1 MFLLC
6 AEKNQLRVRRRE
18 PLTSG
23 SVNVCAAR
31 FAFSK
36 EWDGLDRTAVFAA
49 GAVRAEVSLA
59 MSGECAIPREVLAYH
74 GVRLRAG
81 VCGKRGEELV
91 LPTVWADLGMILEG
105 VGGGEGGGERPPST
119 PDAWHQALE
128 RKGDGLNY
136 TMDGELGLF
145 SGERLLS
152 SVPIPG
158 GGEGGVS
165 DHRLLAGRDAA
176 EQHPVEAISG
186 LKKELAR
193 IPAPVEPL
201 TNEELEEILK

>member
-1 MFLLC
+1 MILLC

-31 FAFSK
+31 FAFSE
-36 EWDGLDRTAVFAA
+36 EWDGLERTAVFAA
-49 GAVRAEVSLA
+49 GPVRAEVSLG
-59 MSGECAIPREVLAYH
+59 MSAECAIPREVLAYH

-81 VCGKRGEELV
+81 VCGKRGEEIV

-105 VGGGEGGGERPPST
+105 VGSGEGGGEGPPPT
-119 PDAWHQALE
+119 PDAWRQALE

>member
-6 AEKNQLRVRRRE
+6 AEKNQLRVRRKE
-18 PLTSG
+18 LLTSG
-23 SVNVCAAR
+23 SVNVCAAG

-36 EWDGLDRTAVFAA
+36 EWDGLERTAVFAA
-49 GAVRAEVSLA
+49 GDAWAVVPLDA
-59 MSGECAIPREVLAYH
+59 SGECLIPREVLSGY

-81 VCGKRGEELV
+81 VCGKRGEEIV

-105 VGGGEGGGERPPST
+105 AGGGEGSGDRPP
-119 PDAWHQALE
+119 PAPEIWRQELE
-128 RKGDGLNY
+128 RKGDGLSY
-136 TMDGELGLF
+136 IMDGELGLF

-176 EQHPVEAISG
+176 EQHPLEAISG
-186 LKKELAR
+186 LKRELAR

>member
-31 FAFSK
+31 FAFSE
-36 EWDGLDRTAVFAA
+36 EWDGLERTAVFAA

-105 VGGGEGGGERPPST
+105 VGGGEGGGEGPPST
-119 PDAWHQALE
+119 PDTWHQALE